1 MIEIRIN
8 KDIGSFQPKIMG
20 PFNGRQ
26 VVCVT
31 IGGAAAMLTY
41 FLTEPFLTQSSALF
55 LTFIPA
61 SVAVLFGWIKPFG
74 IPMERFLKSAFVS
87 MFLAPS
93 IRRYKT
99 AALPQGSGPVEKG
112 KKKRKYKPSR
122 TAVR

>member
-8 KDIGSFQPKIMG
+8 KDIGSFEPKIAG
-20 PFNGRQ
+20 PFTWRQ
-26 VVCVT
+26 LICVT
-31 IGGAAAMLTY
+31 VGGAAAMLTY
-41 FLTEPFLTQSSALF
+41 FLTAPYLTQSTALF
-55 LTFIPA
+55 LAFIPA
-61 SVAVLFGWIKPFG
+61 GAAVFFGWVKPLG
-74 IPMERFLKSAFVS
+74 IPMERFLRSAFVS

-122 TAVR
+122 AAVR

>member
-8 KDIGSFQPKIMG
+8 KDIGSYKPKIMG
-20 PFNGRQ
+20 PFTGRQ
-26 VVCVT
+26 LVCVI
-31 IGGAAAMLTY
+31 IGWAAAMLIY
-41 FLTEPFLTQSSALF
+41 FLTAPCLTQSSALF
-55 LTFIPA
+55 LAFIPA
-61 SVAVLFGWIKPFG
+61 GAAVMFGWVKPLG

-87 MFLAPS
+87 MFLTPS

-99 AALPQGSGPVEKG
+99 AALPQGSGPV

>member
-26 VVCVT
+26 LVCV
-31 IGGAAAMLTY
+31 IVCGAVGTLIYILAA
-41 FLTEPFLTQSSALF
+41 PFLTQSSALTLAYF
-55 LTFIPA
+55 PA
-61 SVAVLFGWIKPFG
+61 AVAAGLFGWLNPLG

-93 IRRYKT
+93 VRKYKT
-99 AALPQGSGPVEKG
+99 VSQSAEPGTE
-112 KKKRKYKPSR
+112 KKKRKYKQSR
-122 TAVR
+122 AAVR